1 MHRSARDDSGVI
13 AVPWCASKRRATM
26 PDRLD
31 LEHSRDLHADLVCV
45 LCARTVGRVQGPNL
59 QSPTSMSL
67 RVQDP
72 RHVDAVRRLRC
83 PYCSGRLWLQNSEE
97 VHVDRR
103 PLTTE
108 ELRPRPGRRPK
119 IRRAS

>member
-1 MHRSARDDSGVI
+1 
-13 AVPWCASKRRATM
+13 M
-26 PDRLD
+26 PDRLY
-31 LEHSRDLHADLVCV
+31 LGHGRDLHADLVCV
-45 LCARTVGRVQGPNL
+45 LCARTAGTVQGPNL

-67 RVQDP
+67 RVQDR

-83 PYCSGRLWLQNSEE
+83 PYCSGRLWLQNSDGF
-97 VHVDRR
+97 HVNRR